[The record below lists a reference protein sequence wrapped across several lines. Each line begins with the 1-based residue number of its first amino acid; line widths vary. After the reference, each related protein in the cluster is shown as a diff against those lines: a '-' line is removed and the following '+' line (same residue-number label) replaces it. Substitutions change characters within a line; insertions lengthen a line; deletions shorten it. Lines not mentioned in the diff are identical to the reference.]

1 MRTTIAFDDGLLEDA
16 KRRAA
21 VRGLTLSALVE
32 EALRAE
38 LSRAA
43 VPHRTPPFRLV
54 TVKGTGPRKG
64 VDLDR
69 ASALLAEEDEEAYR
83 PRRR

>member
-1 MRTTIAFDDGLLEDA
+1 MRTTIALDDSLLEDA

-21 VRGLTLSALVE
+21 RRGLTLSALVE

-38 LSRAA
+38 LLRAA
-43 VPHRTPPFRLV
+43 VPQRRPPFRLV

-69 ASALLAEEDEEAYR
+69 TSALLAEEDVEAYQ